1 MNEKKIEKYRW
12 MLQGMLERLRGDTL
26 ALEDETRTRTGGEA
40 GGNLS
45 NVPMHLGDL
54 GTDAYMQELNSSL
67 LESESTLRDEVLA
80 AIARIESRTYGKC
93 EDCGRTIKEARLEV
107 IPYARYCAA
116 CAARFESEQVISNP
130 GRIQETGV
138 ESVNLPKAEEEEETS
153 VPRPNESEILFSD
166 LASLDEEPLSDIHA
180 AGTPGGGSA
189 IGGLAGTNVGGGD
202 PNGADL
208 ESAMGSGTFDTE
220 QLEEEEE
227 EEEAGYSGFRG
238 GAVGGT
244 PAGKRAVG
252 GKREGRS
259 PTEAAAARPRG
270 GRTRRGG

>member
-1 MNEKKIEKYRW
+1 MNAKKIEKYRAK
-12 MLQGMLERLRGDTL
+12 LQGLVERLRGDTL
-26 ALEDETRTRTGGEA
+26 ALEEETRTRTGGEA
-40 GGNLS
+40 SGGLS

-54 GTDAYMQELNSSL
+54 GTEAYMQELNSSL
-67 LESESTLRDEVLA
+67 LESESSLRDEVLA
-80 AIARIESRTYGKC
+80 AIERIESGTYGKC
-93 EDCGRTIKEARLEV
+93 ADCGRTIKEARLEV
-107 IPYARYCAA
+107 IPYARYCTA
-116 CAARFESEQVISNP
+116 CAERIESAQVISNP
-130 GRIQETGV
+130 GRIQETGI
-138 ESVNLPKAEEEEETS
+138 ESINLARTEEEQEAN
-153 VPRPNESEILFSD
+153 VPRPNDSEILFSD
-166 LASLDEEPLSDIHA
+166 LASPDEEPLSDIHA

-202 PNGADL
+202 PDDADL
-208 ESAMGSGTFDTE
+208 ESAMGSGAFDTE

-259 PTEAAAARPRG
+259 PTEAAAGRPRSG
-270 GRTRRGG
+270 QGARGG